1 MTILMGLSGYL
12 SAALCAIAGLTN
24 IATMHKAESPMLR
37 RKILAI

>member
-24 IATMHKAESPMLR
+24 MVIMLKAQNPMPR